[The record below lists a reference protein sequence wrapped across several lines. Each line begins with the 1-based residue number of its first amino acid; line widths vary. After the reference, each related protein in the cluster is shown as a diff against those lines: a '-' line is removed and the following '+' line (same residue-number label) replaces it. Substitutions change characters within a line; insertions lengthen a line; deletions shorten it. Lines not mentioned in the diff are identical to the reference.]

1 MDAGVDDSDLY
12 GAPAKRRLKRHGAVE
27 LPRPRAGSRYAGR
40 LRDQWW
46 GRRVARGLVLAV
58 CAMVFLAGCANDP
71 VLPIATWTLDAPGVS
86 SPITVP
92 AHFGDRLRPGPT
104 RYTLRAHVALT
115 NDFRGRDLTLAIPQ
129 LFAITTLEVDGHP
142 LDALDTEDVDRYRS
156 VGPHRWRIPAAMTA
170 GGEIDLA
177 LDVEHAWTQS
187 AWLDTVP
194 RLSATPR
201 GDRTFLIIR
210 AFNATTAFAATTTL
224 LMSAFVYG
232 VVFLIDRRRRAYG
245 WFALHAMGAFYP
257 MFQLGFMQA
266 WIGSGDVVALGV
278 FVVLGNV
285 SAVYFTHAQF
295 DLGPPNRVWLAAC
308 AITIAL
314 AVFTSGPFQSTRT
327 MGPAAM
333 LVTISNVLYQI
344 FFFSRRLVRQRKVP
358 LHTLAILISWTLLAG
373 SALADFGWW
382 FGWGE
387 LWGGLHGAHLGIAG
401 IAVLQSAALAHE
413 HTRSLQTSD
422 ALNVELAGRVDL
434 LEQRNVEVDH
444 LNDELRRQ
452 IAARS
457 QQLSE
462 LLARDAGR
470 TGATAVRM
478 AAGFVVGSRYR
489 IVRAIGEGGMGA
501 VYEVRRTKDE
511 RRFALKVLHG
521 QTGSDAM
528 ARFAREAHLASQ
540 IDHPNIVAVVDVDVT
555 TDGTLF
561 LVMEYI
567 DGPSLE
573 SERARF
579 GDAAW
584 ARPLLAQIATG
595 LAAIHAKG
603 IVHRDLKPANVL
615 LAERADGG
623 VPLAKITDFGIST
636 LVHDLAWNKE
646 TLREGAIA
654 LDDTQAPG
662 DQGSQSASLTRTGV
676 VMGTP
681 RYMAPEMFVGAKKAR
696 PASDVFS
703 FGVIASEL
711 LTGLYPFPEGS
722 VLALVQRM
730 STQPPPSIATLV
742 PSLSEG
748 IASCLDRCLST
759 DAARRPTAAEIV
771 AALG

>member
-1 MDAGVDDSDLY
+1 V
-12 GAPAKRRLKRHGAVE
+12 K
-27 LPRPRAGSRYAGR
+27 
-40 LRDQWW
+40 
-46 GRRVARGLVLAV
+46 RVARLLVLVAGAV
-58 CAMVFLAGCANDP
+58 LLLAGCANDP
-71 VLPIATWTLDAPGVS
+71 VLAIPTWMLDAPGVS
-86 SPITVP
+86 SSITIPV
-92 AHFGDRLRPGPT
+92 HLGDRFSEFNGRPT

-115 NDFRGRDLTLAIPQ
+115 DDLRGRELTLAIPQ
-129 LFAITTLEVDGHP
+129 LFAITTLQVDGHP

-156 VGPHRWRIPAAMTA
+156 IGPHRWRIPAAMTA
-170 GGEIDLA
+170 RGEIELA
-177 LDVEHAWTQS
+177 LAVDHTWTQS
-187 AWLDTVP
+187 GWLDTVP

-201 GDRTFLIIR
+201 GDRSFLFIR

-232 VVFLIDRRRRAYG
+232 VVFLIDRQRRAYG

-257 MFQLGFMQA
+257 MFQLAFMQV
-266 WIGSGDVVALGV
+266 WIGSGDVVAMGV

-285 SAVYFTHAQF
+285 SAVHFTHAQF
-295 DLGPPNRVWLAAC
+295 GLGAPNRVWHVAC
-308 AITIAL
+308 VCTLVL
-314 AVFTSGPFQSTRT
+314 AVFTYGPFASTRT
-327 MGPAAM
+327 MGFMAM
-333 LVTISNVLYQI
+333 AVTISNVLFQI
-344 FFFSRRLVRQRKVP
+344 VFFTRRLVRQRTVP
-358 LHTLAILISWTLLAG
+358 LHTLAILISWTILGA

-382 FGWGE
+382 LGWGE

-462 LLARDAGR
+462 LLAREGR
-470 TGATAVRM
+470 TGVTGVAL
-478 AAGFVVGSRYR
+478 AAGYVVGSRYR

-501 VYEVRRTKDE
+501 VYEVLRIKDE
-511 RRFALKVLHG
+511 RRLALKVLHG

-528 ARFAREAHLASQ
+528 ARFAREAQLASQ
-540 IDHPNIVAVVDVDVT
+540 IDHPNIVSVVDVDVT

-561 LVMEYI
+561 LVMEFV

-579 GDAAW
+579 GDTAW

-615 LAERADGG
+615 LARRPDGG
-623 VPLAKITDFGIST
+623 ALLAKIADFGIST
-636 LVHDLAWNKE
+636 LAPDASWNQETIRESPLA
-646 TLREGAIA
+646 TG
-654 LDDTQAPG
+654 DTQAPG
-662 DQGSQSASLTRTGV
+662 DQGAPKNASLTRTGV
-676 VMGTP
+676 IMGTP
-681 RYMAPEMFVGAKKAR
+681 RYMAPEMFVSAKKAR
-696 PASDVFS
+696 LASDVFS

-711 LTGLYPFPEGS
+711 LTGRYPFPEGS
-722 VLALVQRM
+722 VLALVQRI
-730 STQPPPSIATLV
+730 SARPPPSIATFV
-742 PSLSEG
+742 PSLNE
-748 IASCLDRCLST
+748 ALVDCLDRCLST
-759 DAARRPTAAEIV
+759 EAARRPTVAEIV
-771 AALG
+771 AALA